1 MKKLVL
7 HINESVYEDVK
18 RFLRQFS
25 NEKVSFE
32 EETPDIRDNQPAF
45 SYEEFEEKWAGLL
58 TNQEM
63 STNWR
68 EKRID
73 YLNEKH
79 S

>member
-7 HINESVYEDVK
+7 HINELVYEDVT

-32 EETPDIRDNQPAF
+32 EEPLDINDKQPAF

-58 TNQEM
+58 TNP
-63 STNWR
+63 
-68 EKRID
+68 
-73 YLNEKH
+73 
-79 S
+79 